1 MFIYLFIIN
10 VFIKVFLLSP
20 AILKTILY
28 ISRAIHEDP
37 IKMEVNENKSMY
49 EGNQLKMD
57 INQEKTLHVFC
68 ILANYLAYQAK
79 CIKRFM
85 LIFKKLASNVW

>member
-28 ISRAIHEDP
+28 INRAIHEDP
-37 IKMEVNENKSMY
+37 IKMEVN
-49 EGNQLKMD
+49 QD
-57 INQEKTLHVFC
+57 KTLHVFC

>member
-28 ISRAIHEDP
+28 INRAIHEDP
-37 IKMEVNENKSMY
+37 IKMEVNQDKSMY
-49 EGNQLKMD
+49 EGNQLKW
-57 INQEKTLHVFC
+57 TS
-68 ILANYLAYQAK
+68 
-79 CIKRFM
+79 IKIKHFM
-85 LIFKKLASNVW
+85 FFAF

>member
-20 AILKTILY
+20 AIIKTILY

-37 IKMEVNENKSMY
+37 IKMEVNQDKSMY
-49 EGNQLKMD
+49 EGNQLKW
-57 INQEKTLHVFC
+57 TS
-68 ILANYLAYQAK
+68 
-79 CIKRFM
+79 IKIKHFM
-85 LIFKKLASNVW
+85 FFAF

>member
-37 IKMEVNENKSMY
+37 IKMEVNQDKSMY
-49 EGNQLKMD
+49 EGNQLKW
-57 INQEKTLHVFC
+57 TS
-68 ILANYLAYQAK
+68 
-79 CIKRFM
+79 IKIKHFM
-85 LIFKKLASNVW
+85 FFAF

>member
-37 IKMEVNENKSMY
+37 IKM
-49 EGNQLKMD
+49 D
-57 INQEKTLHVFC
+57 INQLEDKTLHVFC
-68 ILANYLAYQAK
+68 ILANYLVYQAK

>member
-37 IKMEVNENKSMY
+37 IKMEVNQDKSMY
-49 EGNQLKMD
+49 EGNQLK
-57 INQEKTLHVFC
+57 
-68 ILANYLAYQAK
+68 
-79 CIKRFM
+79 
-85 LIFKKLASNVW
+85 

>member
-37 IKMEVNENKSMY
+37 IKM
-49 EGNQLKMD
+49 D
-57 INQEKTLHVFC
+57 INQDKTLHVFC

-79 CIKRFM
+79 CIKSFM

>member
-20 AILKTILY
+20 AIIKTILY

-37 IKMEVNENKSMY
+37 IKMEVN
-49 EGNQLKMD
+49 QD
-57 INQEKTLHVFC
+57 KTLHVFC

-79 CIKRFM
+79 CIKHFM

>member
-1 MFIYLFIIN
+1 
-10 VFIKVFLLSP
+10 
-20 AILKTILY
+20 
-28 ISRAIHEDP
+28 
-37 IKMEVNENKSMY
+37 MEVNKNKSMY

-57 INQEKTLHVFC
+57 INQDKTLHVFC

>member
-1 MFIYLFIIN
+1 MFIYLFIIT

-37 IKMEVNENKSMY
+37 IKMEVNQDKSMY
-49 EGNQLKMD
+49 EGNQLKW
-57 INQEKTLHVFC
+57 TS
-68 ILANYLAYQAK
+68 
-79 CIKRFM
+79 IKIKHFM
-85 LIFKKLASNVW
+85 FFAF